1 MVARTL
7 LESAGYAVECALDGL
22 QAVEAAKNRSFDVI
36 LMDMQM
42 PRMNG
47 IEAARVIRSLPPPAC
62 KIPIVAMTANAMRED
77 KEACIAAGMVEFI
90 SKPINPDTF
99 LSVIS
104 RFAQAELWLEGD
116 AEEEE
121 AQEAEPLPL
130 ELDDEKLDALAKVLP
145 PDRYNSMLMAYLS
158 NTKASLQRME
168 GFAEKLDFDALRR
181 DAHDLKSNSGTFG
194 AMHVFKLA
202 EQLERACQAKDDAE
216 VPRLMRDIRS
226 ASQKAWTSLGL
237 RINKAAAA

>member
-1 MVARTL
+1 
-7 LESAGYAVECALDGL
+7 
-22 QAVEAAKNRSFDVI
+22 
-36 LMDMQM
+36 MDMQM

-47 IEAARVIRSLPPPAC
+47 IEAARIIRNLPPPAS

-77 KEACIAAGMVEFI
+77 KEACLAAGMVEFI
-90 SKPINPDTF
+90 SKPVNPDTF

-104 RFAQAELWLEGD
+104 RFSQAELWLENEGD
-116 AEEEE
+116 EE
-121 AQEAEPLPL
+121 APESEPSVL

-145 PDRYNSMLMAYLS
+145 PDRYNGMLLAYLS

-168 GFAEKLDFDALRR
+168 ASAERLDFDALRR

-194 AMHVFKLA
+194 AMKVFKLA

-216 VPRLMRDIRS
+216 VPRLMGDIRN
-226 ASQKAWTSLGL
+226 ASQKAWTSLGQ
-237 RINKAAAA
+237 RVNKAAAA